1 MSSMGILVIA
11 VGVALGSAFGVLIV
25 RLYASRR
32 LLDFPGERSSH
43 SRPTP
48 RGGGLALCC
57 THVGGLLFAAAL
69 GAVDANLVLALVP
82 GGIAVALIGFLDDHG
97 HVNALV
103 RLLVHLIALWVALV
117 WIDESRRV
125 GVEWNVF
132 GSGQIGFLLLL
143 LFLAWFLNLFN
154 FMDGIDG
161 LAGSQ
166 ALFMAVGGASLS
178 SLGGAAVSDVSPLLL
193 LAASTAGFLVWN
205 WPPARIF
212 MGDVGSGYV
221 GFALGVLALWTVVQ
235 GWLNPWVWVILG
247 GAFLADATTT
257 LVVRAV
263 ARMRLT
269 EAHRSHAYQ
278 RLSRHWK
285 GHRRVTLAFLAINVG
300 WLGPWALVAARWPGF
315 ALQCAAISVAPLF
328 VVALALGAG
337 QPGEI
342 GSKG

>member
-1 MSSMGILVIA
+1 LESRLAS
-11 VGVALGSAFGVLIV
+11 VLIM
-25 RLYASRR
+25 
-32 LLDFPGERSSH
+32 
-43 SRPTP
+43 
-48 RGGGLALCC
+48 GGA
-57 THVGGLLFAAAL
+57 
-69 GAVDANLVLALVP
+69 
-82 GGIAVALIGFLDDHG
+82 AVALIGFVDDHG
-97 HVNALV
+97 HVSAFHRLAVHAAAIAWAVSRIGSNATVDFGWGPVEVGAIAFAMIVLSLV
-103 RLLVHLIALWVALV
+103 
-117 WIDESRRV
+117 
-125 GVEWNVF
+125 
-132 GSGQIGFLLLL
+132 
-143 LFLAWFLNLFN
+143 WFLNLFN

-161 LAGSQ
+161 IACSQ
-166 ALFMAVGGASLS
+166 AIVMSLFGSAAALVAGADLPDT
-178 SLGGAAVSDVSPLLL
+178 GPMVL
-193 LAASTAGFLVWN
+193 LAAAAAGFLVWN